1 MNKYSC
7 KKCNYSTNFKQN
19 FNRHFKS
26 KKHLE
31 NKGFLCN
38 LCNKSYD
45 SRSGLWKH
53 TKMCHMND
61 YKMTSND
68 NVVINNITNN
78 YKNINNTN
86 TINANLSINVFLNDK
101 CKNALNLNDFVQNI
115 EIDMN
120 DLIELQD
127 KSFAEGISDIL
138 IKNLNDL
145 STVERP
151 IHCVDLKRK
160 NFYVKDNDKWEK
172 GSDKKINKAV
182 NVVQTKHVKK
192 LNEWENENPSWSSNK
207 NQIETQQKILNN
219 VMGPTSMAEEKKSQ
233 NTILKKLAENV
244 FLKKNDMC

>member
-1 MNKYSC
+1 
-7 KKCNYSTNFKQN
+7 
-19 FNRHFKS
+19 
-26 KKHLE
+26 
-31 NKGFLCN
+31 
-38 LCNKSYD
+38 
-45 SRSGLWKH
+45 
-53 TKMCHMND
+53 
-61 YKMTSND
+61 
-68 NVVINNITNN
+68 
-78 YKNINNTN
+78 
-86 TINANLSINVFLNDK
+86 VFLNDK

-151 IHCVDLKRK
+151 IHCVDMKRK

-207 NQIETQQKILNN
+207 TQIETQQKILNN